1 MRTKLRDARRRAG
14 LTQSNIALT
23 LGVSRSY
30 YSQIECGAKN
40 PSFRIVLAIKM
51 ALHETEDNLFENTEE
66 PRVPG
71 NPYIREFG
79 RKTLAE
85 H

>member
-1 MRTKLRDARRRAG
+1 MLLYEAGGDTMRTKLRDARRRAG
-14 LTQSNIALT
+14 LTQSDIALT

-40 PSFRIVLAIKM
+40 PSYR
-51 ALHETEDNLFENTEE
+51 LFESTEE

-85 H
+85 R

>member
-14 LTQSNIALT
+14 LTQSDIALT

-30 YSQIECGAKN
+30 YSQIEC
-40 PSFRIVLAIKM
+40 M
-51 ALHETEDNLFENTEE
+51 ALHETEDSLFESTEE

-85 H
+85 R